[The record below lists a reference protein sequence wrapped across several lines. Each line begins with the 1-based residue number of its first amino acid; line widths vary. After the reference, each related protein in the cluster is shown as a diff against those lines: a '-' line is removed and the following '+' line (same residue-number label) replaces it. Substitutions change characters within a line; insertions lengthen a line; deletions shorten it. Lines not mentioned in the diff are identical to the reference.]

1 MKAQREKV
9 VLIVDDEK
17 ILRDVVQVHLREM
30 GLRIIEAEN
39 GQEALDIV
47 FKEELDLIISDIQMP
62 VTSGIEFLKALREK
76 SPSSPPF
83 VFTTAFSDISSE
95 QALGMGAEAFLRK
108 PLGKKEF
115 TDIVER
121 ALIPKQ
127 LRWKQSN
134 IIPESVR
141 HLDFA
146 IRVEYWQLDRVEQL
160 RIEIG
165 QGGMFLPL
173 ESDFPSS
180 FELIKFKVDTGDS
193 HLGELRG
200 FGQVR
205 WVRQEAYDGLEVGI
219 GVEFMQLEEASRLRL
234 VRYLEETVPKAYIP
248 IGYRLLAASTR

>member
-1 MKAQREKV
+1 LVPRQ
-9 VLIVDDEK
+9 
-17 ILRDVVQVHLREM
+17 
-30 GLRIIEAEN
+30 N
-39 GQEALDIV
+39 
-47 FKEELDLIISDIQMP
+47 
-62 VTSGIEFLKALREK
+62 
-76 SPSSPPF
+76 
-83 VFTTAFSDISSE
+83 
-95 QALGMGAEAFLRK
+95 
-108 PLGKKEF
+108 
-115 TDIVER
+115 
-121 ALIPKQ
+121 
-127 LRWKQSN
+127 RWKQSN

-146 IRVEYWQLDRVEQL
+146 IRVEYWQLDRIEEL

-180 FELIKFKVDTGDS
+180 FELIKFKVDTGNA

-234 VRYLEETVPKAYIP
+234 VRYLDETGPKAYIP
-248 IGYRLLAASTR
+248 IGYRVLTADAR